1 MLAKLGDAAISPST
15 ETTKIFSLNRGTYC
29 RISLRSETF
38 TAGELGVFG
47 GKYQRGKPL
56 ARLYKRPP
64 PCHSARFMSI
74 LINVLI
80 AFHVLICLL
89 MVVVVLMQRPKNE
102 GLGAAFGGGMT
113 ENIFGAQTTHV
124 LQKFTVW
131 LGIVFFALTLLL
143 AILYAKRGTGET
155 SIQKELLS
163 QPVPAAAAAPEA
175 APAATPIVA
184 TTEPVAVEAVA
195 VEAVETPS
203 APAAEAPDAST
214 EPAAAPAPAGN

>member
-1 MLAKLGDAAISPST
+1 
-15 ETTKIFSLNRGTYC
+15 
-29 RISLRSETF
+29 
-38 TAGELGVFG
+38 
-47 GKYQRGKPL
+47 
-56 ARLYKRPP
+56 
-64 PCHSARFMSI
+64 MSI

-89 MVVVVLMQRPKNE
+89 MVGVVLMQRPKNE

-155 SIQKELLS
+155 AIQQELLS
-163 QPVPAAAAAPEA
+163 QPVPAATAAPNA
-175 APAATPIVA
+175 APAATPIVV
-184 TTEPVAVEAVA
+184 TTEPVAVEEV
-195 VEAVETPS
+195 VVETAEVPVP
-203 APAAEAPDAST
+203 AEAAEAAAPT
-214 EPAAAPAPAGN
+214 EPAEAPAAPAGN

>member
-1 MLAKLGDAAISPST
+1 MP
-15 ETTKIFSLNRGTYC
+15 
-29 RISLRSETF
+29 
-38 TAGELGVFG
+38 
-47 GKYQRGKPL
+47 
-56 ARLYKRPP
+56 
-64 PCHSARFMSI
+64 I

-80 AFHVLICLL
+80 AFHVLVCLL

-143 AILYAKRGTGET
+143 AILYAKRGAGGET

-163 QPVPAAAAAPEA
+163 QPVPV
-175 APAATPIVA
+175 PAATPAASPDASPIIA
-184 TTEPVAVEAVA
+184 TTEAVA
-195 VEAVETPS
+195 V
-203 APAAEAPDAST
+203 PATEAEAQSPEVPATKPETASPQ
-214 EPAAAPAPAGN
+214 EPAVPAPAGN

>member
-1 MLAKLGDAAISPST
+1 
-15 ETTKIFSLNRGTYC
+15 
-29 RISLRSETF
+29 
-38 TAGELGVFG
+38 
-47 GKYQRGKPL
+47 
-56 ARLYKRPP
+56 
-64 PCHSARFMSI
+64 MSI

-163 QPVPAAAAAPEA
+163 QPVPAAT
-175 APAATPIVA
+175 PAASPVVA
-184 TTEPVAVEAVA
+184 TNEPVAVEPVA
-195 VEAVETPS
+195 TEATVTPAAPDS
-203 APAAEAPDAST
+203 AEPATAAPAA
-214 EPAAAPAPAGN
+214 AGN

>member
-1 MLAKLGDAAISPST
+1 MT
-15 ETTKIFSLNRGTYC
+15 
-29 RISLRSETF
+29 
-38 TAGELGVFG
+38 
-47 GKYQRGKPL
+47 
-56 ARLYKRPP
+56 
-64 PCHSARFMSI
+64 I

-163 QPVPAAAAAPEA
+163 QPVPAAATKET
-175 APAATPIVA
+175 APASTPNVV

-195 VEAVETPS
+195 AE
-203 APAAEAPDAST
+203 AAEAPAAPVVESSAPT
-214 EPAAAPAPAGN
+214 EPAPAPAGN

>member
-1 MLAKLGDAAISPST
+1 
-15 ETTKIFSLNRGTYC
+15 
-29 RISLRSETF
+29 
-38 TAGELGVFG
+38 
-47 GKYQRGKPL
+47 
-56 ARLYKRPP
+56 
-64 PCHSARFMSI
+64 MSI

-155 SIQKELLS
+155 AIQKELLN
-163 QPVPAAAAAPEA
+163 QPVPAATAAPSPAAARPEA
-175 APAATPIVA
+175 AAAAQTVA
-184 TTEPVAVEAVA
+184 AEPVAATEA
-195 VEAVETPS
+195 T
-203 APAAEAPDAST
+203 APAESVPAEAAAS
-214 EPAAAPAPAGN
+214 PAGN

>member
-1 MLAKLGDAAISPST
+1 
-15 ETTKIFSLNRGTYC
+15 
-29 RISLRSETF
+29 
-38 TAGELGVFG
+38 
-47 GKYQRGKPL
+47 
-56 ARLYKRPP
+56 
-64 PCHSARFMSI
+64 MSI

-143 AILYAKRGTGET
+143 AVIYAKRGTGET
-155 SIQKELLS
+155 IIQKELLS
-163 QPVPAAAAAPEA
+163 QPVPAAAATSAD
-175 APAATPIVA
+175 PAASPVGV
-184 TTEPVAVEAVA
+184 TTEPVAVEEVV
-195 VEAVETPS
+195 VEATETPATEAA
-203 APAAEAPDAST
+203 APA
-214 EPAAAPAPAGN
+214 EPAPAPAGN

>member
-1 MLAKLGDAAISPST
+1 
-15 ETTKIFSLNRGTYC
+15 
-29 RISLRSETF
+29 
-38 TAGELGVFG
+38 
-47 GKYQRGKPL
+47 
-56 ARLYKRPP
+56 
-64 PCHSARFMSI
+64 MSI

-143 AILYAKRGTGET
+143 AIIYAKRGAGET
-155 SIQKELLS
+155 AIQQELLS
-163 QPVPAAAAAPEA
+163 QPV
-175 APAATPIVA
+175 PAATPIVA
-184 TTEPVAVEAVA
+184 TTEPVAVEEV
-195 VEAVETPS
+195 VVETTEAPT
-203 APAAEAPDAST
+203 PAAEAAAPG
-214 EPAAAPAPAGN
+214 EPASVPAAPAGN

>member
-1 MLAKLGDAAISPST
+1 
-15 ETTKIFSLNRGTYC
+15 
-29 RISLRSETF
+29 
-38 TAGELGVFG
+38 
-47 GKYQRGKPL
+47 
-56 ARLYKRPP
+56 
-64 PCHSARFMSI
+64 MSI

-89 MVVVVLMQRPKNE
+89 MVGVVLMQRPKNE

-155 SIQKELLS
+155 VIQKELLS
-163 QPVPAAAAAPEA
+163 QPVPAAAATPAAATAPEA
-175 APAATPIVA
+175 AATPVVV
-184 TTEPVAVEAVA
+184 TTEPVAVEEVV
-195 VEAVETPS
+195 VEATE
-203 APAAEAPDAST
+203 APAAEAPAT
-214 EPAAAPAPAGN
+214 EAPAPAPTGN